1 MRERVWPRCAS
12 ALLRPSAALS
22 TTAAGGTPCAYS
34 RLSGVTHLRPS
45 ASPTSPG
52 VLQPLNLRCEAFAG
66 RTLDSSGGVFVERTP
81 VFRVRHGPRPSQGG
95 EDARGQD

>member
-1 MRERVWPRCAS
+1 MREPVWPRCAS
-12 ALLRPSAALS
+12 AFLGPSAVLRERP
-22 TTAAGGTPCAYS
+22 TPRACDYS

-45 ASPTSPG
+45 ASPTSSG
-52 VLQPLNLRCEAFAG
+52 VLQPLNLLCEAFAG